1 MGGKARKGYNFPA
14 EKVGNICSGGGET
27 LIANLTGM
35 PNQTHN
41 GIPSVVRVISVRCFF
56 PTSAVIIQFFQSN
69 HNSIQ
74 VNIWNGFSPSGVT
87 PRTCAGFRQV
97 YRMSVNFRPVSG
109 VCNVCEAK
117 ILQKVLIFTVQRK
130 VVNVVSIPNY
140 NYIISQQGHVIISQ
154 KFPLA
159 ICVRRSVKSAFSLM
173 MKIL

>member
-1 MGGKARKGYNFPA
+1 MLRWWWNFDCKPHGDA
-14 EKVGNICSGGGET
+14 KPNPQRDPKCGSCNIC
-27 LIANLTGM
+27 AM
-35 PNQTHN
+35 
-41 GIPSVVRVISVRCFF
+41 FF

-87 PRTCAGFRQV
+87 QRTCAGFRRD
-97 YRMSVNFRPVSG
+97 YRMSVNFRPVSE

-117 ILQKVLIFTVQRK
+117 ILQNVLIFTAQRK